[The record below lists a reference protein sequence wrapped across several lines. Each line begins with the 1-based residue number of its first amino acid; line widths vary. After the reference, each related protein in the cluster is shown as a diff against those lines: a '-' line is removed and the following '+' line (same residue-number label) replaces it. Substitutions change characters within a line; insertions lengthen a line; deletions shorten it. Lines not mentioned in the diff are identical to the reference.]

1 MNVGFGTAA
10 GPLHAAV
17 DGYTL
22 TRAHLG
28 LLLAGDVA
36 ALLEAVLAD
45 VAGDAVAAGLDRLT
59 AGLQENMEKASAAA
73 VRVGEIVER
82 SQLATEALQVR

>member
-1 MNVGFGTAA
+1 MGFWTAA
-10 GPLHAAV
+10 GPLRAAV

-22 TRAHLG
+22 TPAHLG

-59 AGLQENMEKASAAA
+59 AGLQEKMEKASAAA
-73 VRVGEIVER
+73 VRVGDIVER
-82 SQLATEALQVR
+82 SKLATEALQVR

>member
-1 MNVGFGTAA
+1 MGGL
-10 GPLHAAV
+10 GPLRIAV

-22 TRAHLG
+22 TREDLG

-36 ALLEAVLAD
+36 ALLEAVLAGVAG
-45 VAGDAVAAGLDRLT
+45 VAGDALAAGLDRLT
-59 AGLQENMEKASAAA
+59 AGLQAKMEKASAAA

-82 SQLATEALQVR
+82 SKLGTEALQVHER